1 MRRAWLAVA
10 LALPALNCDSARS
23 PKTGPQ
29 EESKVNADAQTLQR
43 IAQVDP
49 VHADTMSRQPTTFT
63 SQPLSFYKRFKL
75 LKAQVRLPHRELQFR
90 YADDGQ
96 RVVNL
101 SAGDP
106 QSIYK
111 INQDEGLAL
120 EASQV
125 PEYVK
130 FFVAH
135 TEGGKHQVVERA
147 EDIHWLPD
155 ASTDAALSAKKA
167 DATAKLHPV
176 QVSQGAEGFEAV
188 ATVLMGSQLVETTF
202 QVRKSG
208 RVQPLKQQVVVEGMP
223 VPYVR

>member
-1 MRRAWLAVA
+1 MSRVLLAVA
-10 LALPALNCDSARS
+10 LALAVLHCESARS
-23 PKTGPQ
+23 PKAGPM

-75 LKAQVRLPHRELQFR
+75 LKAEVRLPHRALQFR
-90 YADDGQ
+90 YADDGKH
-96 RVVNL
+96 VVNL
-101 SAGDP
+101 TAGDP

-120 EASQV
+120 DASQV
-125 PEYVK
+125 AEYVK
-130 FFVAH
+130 FFVAN
-135 TEGGKHQVVERA
+135 TDGGKQKVVEGA
-147 EDIHWLPD
+147 ADIVWLP
-155 ASTDAALSAKKA
+155 ATNTDAALGAKKA
-167 DATAKLHPV
+167 DAVAKLHPV

-223 VPYVR
+223 VPVVR